1 MSARHRVPVTACPSW
16 CDRSHETAARAGDY
30 VHTTAE
36 FIFQGQPGGGEIVY
50 VLAERSSDNGE
61 GPGYVSVNDVKVTP
75 AAARRL
81 AIQLLQLAEVA
92 EDV

>member
-1 MSARHRVPVTACPSW
+1 MSARTRVPVTPCPSW
-16 CDRSHETAARAGDY
+16 CDRSHETAAAAGDF

-36 FIFQGQPGGGEIVY
+36 FIFEGQPGGGEIVY
-50 VLAERSSDNGE
+50 VLAEHSSDNGD
-61 GPGYVSVNDVKVTP
+61 GPGYVSINGVKLTP

-81 AIQLLQLAEVA
+81 AIQLLELAQVA